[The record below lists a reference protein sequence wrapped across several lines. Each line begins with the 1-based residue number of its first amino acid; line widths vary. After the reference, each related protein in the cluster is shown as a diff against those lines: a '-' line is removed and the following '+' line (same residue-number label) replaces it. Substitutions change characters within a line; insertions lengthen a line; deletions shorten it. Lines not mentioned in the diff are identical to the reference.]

1 MFFYKVQGVMLVA
14 QEEEQNKRERRE
26 VARTICIETDMFNS
40 QNDKS
45 SFYFIADAT
54 DCVVSAGVITD
65 KPDKVNDSI
74 EKFLKSVGLPL
85 RDITITEV
93 TFNTLTSLLSNSYG
107 ADYIDDDDTILE
119 KFNLHKLTGRSS
131 ISYGENIV
139 DFYEKEELFAA
150 ARKYLMD
157 ETFLPELERIYAGKS
172 KNKANGHP
180 VHYMIQTDDRDTRRE
195 VYKLLLN
202 ALYLNNR
209 LKSKRYAFLDVK
221 PGHYFATMGY
231 DALYNSCIG
240 GAVVVRYHADDD
252 SDQDDVSFG
261 ETEAIE
267 YMCDIARRYR
277 NDVLTVFCLP
287 RECNQAKE
295 QFYANLGTM
304 SFVEIKED
312 FVNSDHAVDY
322 LISMAKAHHIRT
334 DKKLFAKL
342 EDDKTYLATEL
353 KGYFDEWYNRKL
365 SSTVYPQYKDI
376 AIASRAVI
384 KSKPK
389 GSAYDDL
396 NEMIGLAEAKKVINK
411 AVNYYKMQKLYK
423 ERGFKE
429 DHPAMHMIF
438 SGNPGTAKTTVA
450 RLFARIMRENGLLS
464 KGQLIEV
471 GRGDLI
477 AKYVGWTAQNV
488 QSKFKAAKGG
498 VLFIDEAYS
507 LVDDRSG
514 SFGDEA
520 INTIVQEMENHRED
534 VVVIFAG
541 YPDKMEG
548 FLQKNPGLRSRIA
561 FHVPF
566 ADYSTDE
573 LCEIA
578 KLIGRGKGM
587 SITKD
592 AINKLKVLFDDA
604 RTRNDFGNGRYV
616 RNVFE
621 QAKMNQATRLV
632 ELDFDE
638 ITDAELS
645 TITAEDIVAPPSSK
659 RVEKQKIGFC

>member
-240 GAVVVRYHADDD
+240 GAVVVRYLADDD

-365 SSTVYPQYKDI
+365 SSTVYPQ
-376 AIASRAVI
+376 
-384 KSKPK
+384 
-389 GSAYDDL
+389 G
-396 NEMIGLAEAKKVINK
+396 
-411 AVNYYKMQKLYK
+411 
-423 ERGFKE
+423 
-429 DHPAMHMIF
+429 
-438 SGNPGTAKTTVA
+438 
-450 RLFARIMRENGLLS
+450 
-464 KGQLIEV
+464 
-471 GRGDLI
+471 
-477 AKYVGWTAQNV
+477 
-488 QSKFKAAKGG
+488 
-498 VLFIDEAYS
+498 
-507 LVDDRSG
+507 
-514 SFGDEA
+514 
-520 INTIVQEMENHRED
+520 
-534 VVVIFAG
+534 
-541 YPDKMEG
+541 
-548 FLQKNPGLRSRIA
+548 
-561 FHVPF
+561 
-566 ADYSTDE
+566 
-573 LCEIA
+573 
-578 KLIGRGKGM
+578 
-587 SITKD
+587 
-592 AINKLKVLFDDA
+592 
-604 RTRNDFGNGRYV
+604 
-616 RNVFE
+616 
-621 QAKMNQATRLV
+621 
-632 ELDFDE
+632 
-638 ITDAELS
+638 
-645 TITAEDIVAPPSSK
+645 
-659 RVEKQKIGFC
+659 